1 MNIGLARGT
10 VFLVD
15 YDPEWHKLF
24 HEEAELLRKTLSIEI
39 NNIQH
44 VGSTAIPP
52 IKAKPII
59 DIAILV
65 NSLESVNEW
74 VNPLNK
80 IGYWNKGKE
89 PNMPD
94 RRFFAKGPVSKRTVY
109 VHFVNKQEFDR
120 MSKFRDK
127 LIKDQDLAKE
137 YSNLKEKLA
146 IENSKKRDSYTSA
159 KHDFIQK
166 VINS

>member
-1 MNIGLARGT
+1 
-10 VFLVD
+10 
-15 YDPEWHKLF
+15 
-24 HEEAELLRKTLSIEI
+24 
-39 NNIQH
+39 
-44 VGSTAIPP
+44 
-52 IKAKPII
+52 
-59 DIAILV
+59 
-65 NSLESVNEW
+65 
-74 VNPLNK
+74 
-80 IGYWNKGKE
+80 
-89 PNMPD
+89 MPD

-159 KHDFIQK
+159 KHDFIRSDICASRSFYLHSIPLILFTF
-166 VINS
+166 VWVYIITF